1 MAQQQ
6 HQMAKVEIGAIAPPT
21 RGSDSSSSSAPT
33 SVDGQVTP
41 ASGSVSGRDVSER
54 EGIVVNQ
61 GRGGRGRGGGG
72 YSRDHHMLSDSDSDS
87 DDGDG
92 KDREMYELTPLAGDA
107 SRDRGRDGG
116 YSSSNSDDDDDDD
129 DSDDDGKAAY
139 RTDGR
144 NRKYSER
151 RRSDSTVASFQLYTP
166 DEERAVVRKFDR
178 RLVIFLAFCYML
190 SFVDRSNIGNA
201 RIAGM
206 ETDLQTKPPREDY
219 FAWALRA
226 FYITYITFEW
236 MSLLWRL
243 IPAHIYVSLVVLSWG
258 IIASL
263 QALATSYTMLIAL
276 RLLLGI
282 GEAGF
287 AGVPFYL
294 SFFFKRRELAFRTAL
309 FISAAPLAST
319 FAGFL
324 AWLILWAGKNSPIAP
339 WRLLFLLEGF
349 PSIIV
354 ATIAWGVIPD
364 SPETA
369 AYLTP
374 RERKIA
380 LLRLRHEKGQQHG
393 RSSSLTPPSLNANST
408 AKAKAKASP
417 STRGLKLRD
426 ALAAFK
432 DPKAWLTAF
441 MLFLANM
448 AYSTLPAF
456 LPTILKDMGHSE
468 LQAEALSAPP
478 NLLAFAIVLLT
489 AHVSDRAQSRSP
501 FIAAHAL
508 LSASGYL
515 VLALAR
521 RLGEDRISP
530 MVRYVAV
537 TPAAVGFF
545 SVVVLVIAWAV
556 NNQPDEGRRGGG
568 FALLQVVGQC
578 GPLLGAQLYP
588 DRDAPFF
595 ETGMW
600 ACCAAMAGV
609 AVLAL
614 VLRAYLA
621 WLNRRLDKEEGKG
634 EGGEGGDEEEVRE
647 LVGEG
652 RRRERMGFRYML

>member
-1 MAQQQ
+1 MAQ
-6 HQMAKVEIGAIAPPT
+6 HQMAKVEMEIGAIPSQT
-21 RGSDSSSSSAPT
+21 HGSESSAQT
-33 SVDGQVTP
+33 SEDGQVTP
-41 ASGSVSGRDVSER
+41 ASDSASGQEISQR
-54 EGIVVNQ
+54 EGVVD
-61 GRGGRGRGGGG
+61 RGRAHK
-72 YSRDHHMLSDSDSDS
+72 YHQRSPRLSDSDSDRGGYN
-87 DDGDG
+87 DG
-92 KDREMYELTPLAGDA
+92 EMYELKAFDRDA
-107 SRDRGRDGG
+107 TRDGNG
-116 YSSSNSDDDDDDD
+116 EYSGSSDDDDDDD
-129 DSDDDGKAAY
+129 KDAY
-139 RTDGR
+139 GTNGTSRR
-144 NRKYSER
+144 YSER
-151 RRSDSTVASFQLYTP
+151 RRLSDSTVASFQLYTP
-166 DEERAVVRKFDR
+166 DEEKAVVRKFDR

-206 ETDLQTKPPREDY
+206 EADLQTKPPHED
-219 FAWALRA
+219 FFEWALSA
-226 FYITYITFEW
+226 FYFTYITFEW

-243 IPAHIYVSLVVLSWG
+243 VPAHIYVSLIVLSWG

-263 QALATSYTMLIAL
+263 QALATDYPMLIAL
-276 RLLLGI
+276 RLFLGI

-309 FISAAPLAST
+309 FISAAPLASA
-319 FAGFL
+319 FAGFI
-324 AWLILWAGKNSPIAP
+324 AWVILWAGKSLPIAP

-349 PSIIV
+349 PSIVV

-369 AYLTP
+369 SYLSP

-380 LLRLRHEKGQQHG
+380 LLRLRHEKGQQQHG
-393 RSSSLTPPSLNANST
+393 RGRPSSSSSSSHSH
-408 AKAKAKASP
+408 KAKSSP

-478 NLLAFAIVLLT
+478 NLLAFGVVLLT
-489 AHVSDRAQSRSP
+489 AHISDRAQSRSP

-508 LSASGYL
+508 LSAAGYL

-521 RLGEDRISP
+521 PLGGDVISP
-530 MVRYVAV
+530 MARYVAV
-537 TPAAVGFF
+537 YPAAVGFF

-578 GPLLGAQLYP
+578 GPLLGARLYP

-600 ACCAAMAGV
+600 ACAAAMAGV

-614 VLRAYLA
+614 VLRVYLA

-634 EGGEGGDEEEVRE
+634 EGEEEEIRE
-647 LVGEG
+647 LVGERG
-652 RRRERMGFRYML
+652 RKRERMGFRYML

>member
-1 MAQQQ
+1 MAQ
-6 HQMAKVEIGAIAPPT
+6 HAATKAEVEAISSPAQA
-21 RGSDSSSSSAPT
+21 SDSS
-33 SVDGQVTP
+33 GQVSLSGQATP
-41 ASGSVSGRDVSER
+41 ASSSTSSLDALDRGA
-54 EGIVVNQ
+54 IVNQ
-61 GRGGRGRGGGG
+61 RPSHSSPRHRRRSPPQLAGRVRGWPAGGVPD
-72 YSRDHHMLSDSDSDS
+72 DHGPEGSDAYELKEF
-87 DDGDG
+87 DGD
-92 KDREMYELTPLAGDA
+92 AV
-107 SRDRGRDGG
+107 RDGG
-116 YSSSNSDDDDDDD
+116 YGE
-129 DSDDDGKAAY
+129 DGEDAPV
-139 RTDGR
+139 RSGR
-144 NRKYSER
+144 NGGAATER
-151 RRSDSTVASFQLYTP
+151 RRMSNSTAASFQLYTP
-166 DEERAVVRKFDR
+166 DEERAVVQKFDR

-206 ETDLQTKPPREDY
+206 EADLQSRPPREDY
-219 FAWALRA
+219 FPWALRA
-226 FYITYITFEW
+226 FYVAYIVFEW

-243 IPAHIYVSLVVLSWG
+243 VPAHVYVSLIVLSWG
-258 IIASL
+258 VVASL
-263 QALATSYTMLIAL
+263 QAVVTSYPQLIAL
-276 RLLLGI
+276 RVLLGV

-309 FISAAPLAST
+309 FISAAPLASA

-324 AWLILWAGKNSPIAP
+324 AWLILWVGKSLPIAS

-349 PSIIV
+349 PSVII

-369 AYLTP
+369 SYLTP

-380 LLRLRHEKGQQHG
+380 LLRLQREKAEPNGHG
-393 RSSSLTPPSLNANST
+393 RRASSSGRKSQP
-408 AKAKAKASP
+408 AS
-417 STRGLKLRD
+417 SVSGLRSKD
-426 ALAAFK
+426 VLAAFK
-432 DPKAWLTAF
+432 DPTAWLTAF

-478 NLLAFAIVLLT
+478 NLLAFGVVLLT
-489 AHVSDRAQSRSP
+489 AHVSDRAQSRAP

-521 RLGEDRISP
+521 RAGDDLISP
-530 MVRYVAV
+530 AVRYLAV
-537 TPAAVGFF
+537 YPAAVGFF
-545 SVVVLVIAWAV
+545 SVVVLVIAWSV
-556 NNQPDEGRRGGG
+556 NNQPSESRRGGG

-578 GPLLGAQLYP
+578 GPLVGAQLYP

-600 ACCAAMAGV
+600 ACAGAMLGV

-621 WLNRRLDKEEGKG
+621 WLNRKLDG
-634 EGGEGGDEEEVRE
+634 EARTGADEDGADEEIQG
-647 LVGEG
+647 LVGSG
-652 RRRERMGFRYML
+652 RREDTVFRYIL